1 MPIKIKFAQTLAIL
15 KKIGYHDRFDIEI
28 ISNGESIKVQMKTKV

>member
-15 KKIGYHDRFDIEI
+15 KKIEYHERFDMEI
-28 ISNGESIKVQMKTKV
+28 ISNGESIRVQLKTKV